1 MKITSIVLIALTFS
15 NFAHARAVMSQKERF
30 NSQYFDG
37 ATVVCNKKDA
47 KGKLTSLQLSGCK
60 SRQKLIDESK
70 VSCQGKG
77 GVMSLSL
84 VRQCTPTAP

>member
-1 MKITSIVLIALTFS
+1 MKIVSIIIIALTLS
-15 NFAHARAVMSQKERF
+15 NFAHARSVMSQKDRF
-30 NSQYFDG
+30 NHQYFDG

-47 KGKLTSLQLSGCK
+47 KGMLTSLQLSGCK

-84 VRQCTPTAP
+84 VRQCTPSAP